1 MLSHFQGFTGVI
13 QWNDSQDDEA
23 ALNTIQ
29 AMGNEMIASTA
40 RHGTALPLR
49 FMNDANHAQNVL
61 ASYGP
66 ENLAR
71 LKAISH
77 AYDKK
82 QVFQYLQH
90 NGFLLRNV

>member
-1 MLSHFQGFTGVI
+1 MG
-13 QWNDSQDDEA
+13 DE
-23 ALNTIQ
+23 
-29 AMGNEMIASTA
+29 MMASTA

-61 ASYGP
+61 SSYGP

-71 LKAISH
+71 LKAVSQT
-77 AYDKK
+77 YDKK
-82 QVFQYLQH
+82 QVFQRLQH